1 MLLLSKVQMHS
12 EDTAMWR
19 SHPGPGGPSLSISPP
34 QAVKT
39 VILIKGEV
47 QYVGLPRSTGRREQ
61 LPKHPFL
68 ATEATPESGDRR
80 QGLVWL
86 GPSLGA
92 SPSRAD
98 THVGPPWHWWVLGI
112 V

>member
-1 MLLLSKVQMHS
+1 MHS

-39 VILIKGEV
+39 VILIKGGV

-80 QGLVWL
+80 QGLIWP
-86 GPSLGA
+86 GPLLWVPRPA
-92 SPSRAD
+92 EQ
-98 THVGPPWHWWVLGI
+98 THMWALPGTGGCWV
-112 V
+112 